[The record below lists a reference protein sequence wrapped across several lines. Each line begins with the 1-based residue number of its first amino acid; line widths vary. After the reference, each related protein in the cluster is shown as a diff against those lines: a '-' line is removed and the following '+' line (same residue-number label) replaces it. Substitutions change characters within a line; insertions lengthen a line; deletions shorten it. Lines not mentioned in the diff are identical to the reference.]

1 MSVALDSKSLRGY
14 KRMRDDPWEEKH
26 PNGKDI
32 NSNRRRQG
40 INFFSRWE
48 KTLSVE
54 SILSTAFFS
63 HTLLWKNLHLNL
75 RPSVASFMT
84 YNEWM
89 NQVFEQSSV
98 RCIFNDSFHSL
109 PLSLMMPS
117 FISRQISAQSWD
129 EWQFIHSTDRKR
141 QKRNETKIFI
151 REREKLMHKQREEC
165 NWEEIQVHADDYS
178 LEEEV
183 TLTLPVTLM

>member
-1 MSVALDSKSLRGY
+1 MSNSGVKRERFKWVLRLTQSLCRGY
-14 KRMRDDPWEEKH
+14 ERMRDDPWEEKH

-54 SILSTAFFS
+54 STLSTAFFS

-84 YNEWM
+84 YNERM
-89 NQVFEQSSV
+89 NQLFEQSSV
-98 RCIFNDSFHSL
+98 RCIFWESFHSL

-117 FISRQISAQSWD
+117 FISRQISAQSLRWMTIQSFD
-129 EWQFIHSTDRKR
+129 RQETTEEKWNQNIH
-141 QKRNETKIFI
+141 
-151 REREKLMHKQREEC
+151 
-165 NWEEIQVHADDYS
+165 
-178 LEEEV
+178 
-183 TLTLPVTLM
+183 